1 MSNTEPLKMVKL
13 LDFYR
18 EHGYPM
24 NGAAYQRVTNRIASG
39 EYPVYAPSTKR
50 RYITHE
56 VAEQI
61 LKEVPPPTSDIEVEA
76 DMETGEGTAQVTS
89 SPEEDTGLVDELR
102 SLREEIAELRRAM
115 SSLAKAVQK

>member
-1 MSNTEPLKMVKL
+1 MVKL

-24 NGAAYQRVTNRIASG
+24 NGAAYQRITNRIASG
-39 EYPVYAPSTKR
+39 EYPVYAPSKKI

-61 LKEVPPPTSDIEVEA
+61 LKEVPPPTSDVEVEE
-76 DMETGEGTAQVTS
+76 DMETGEGAAQVAS
-89 SPEEDTGLVDELR
+89 SPEEDAGLVDELR
-102 SLREEIAELRRAM
+102 SLREEVVELR
-115 SSLAKAVQK
+115 KAVSGLTKAMQK